1 MLLTDAES
9 KVDLLNFSA
18 TANAVASM
26 IRLSKDNPLSVGV
39 FGDWGSGKSSL
50 VSLIEDTLRKGT
62 DGKDYLFVDF
72 NAWLYQGFDD
82 AKMALMQRVY
92 DELENHVKENEGLLK
107 KVQSLIKRINVL
119 RGTKLVLSIAGSAA
133 AGGLLSGPQG
143 VFSGLTASMA
153 KADIKGVLE
162 NSERGLAA
170 GEKAI
175 KDIQSCVGPEKGR
188 SIPKEISELR
198 ELFGKILSEAK
209 IRLVV
214 LVDDLDRCLPD
225 TAVSTLEAMRLLL
238 FTNRT
243 VFIVAADKEAIQNA
257 VRIRYS
263 LNNDSELVGN
273 YVDKLVQIPVS
284 VPHPS
289 HNEIRC
295 YLTALLAETAHLK
308 GLISDAE
315 LLAGCNG
322 MAGLLAKAWLGKV
335 STSDIDASFGAASSR
350 IRGEIDLA
358 DQMVSV
364 MATAEKLSGN
374 PRNMKRFVNAAYIRR
389 SIAESQKTDCPLD
402 ALLKLMLLETC
413 AAGDQF
419 AKIHREVFES
429 DEGVSE
435 TIKKWESAQLAAD
448 PDECATLAS
457 ELKWVIQWARLQPR
471 LSDMDLRP
479 LMYYSRDVATWNYS
493 VADEL
498 SKVGCEI
505 LAALLKSD
513 MVSQLIAKR
522 IKEEVSPEEAI
533 LILRK
538 MMANAKTRNWD
549 AGILTSALTIPES
562 IQDVQSEYIKY
573 IDEYLPKECIP
584 VSIIPYMAHWA
595 AASEVLKSL
604 AANDKVSKAVRNAI
618 NKNKK
623 VGV

>member
-1 MLLTDAES
+1 MLLTDTES

-26 IRLSKDNPLSVGV
+26 IRLSKDDPLSIGV

-50 VSLIEDTLRKGT
+50 VRLIEAALKNGS
-62 DGKDYLFVDF
+62 DGEEYLFVNF

-82 AKMALMQRVY
+82 AKMALLQRVY
-92 DELENHVKENEGLLK
+92 DELENHLKEKEGLLK
-107 KVQSLIKRINVL
+107 KVQSLVKRINVL
-119 RGTKLVLSIAGSAA
+119 RATKLALSIAGSAA
-133 AGGLLSGPQG
+133 AGGLLAGPIG
-143 VFSGLTASMA
+143 VFAGVATSIA
-153 KADIKGVLE
+153 KADIKGTLD
-162 NSERGLAA
+162 NSERALAV
-170 GEKAI
+170 GEKTI
-175 KDIQSCVGPEKGR
+175 EDVKTCVDSEKSR
-188 SIPKEISELR
+188 SIPKEIFELR
-198 ELFGKILSEAK
+198 ELFGQILSEAK
-209 IRLVV
+209 IRLIV

-243 VFIVAADKEAIQNA
+243 VFIVAADKDAIQNA

-263 LNNDSELVGN
+263 LNTDSELIGN
-273 YVDKLVQIPVS
+273 YVDKLVQTPVS

-295 YLTALLAETAHLK
+295 YLTALLAETARLK

-322 MAGLLAKAWLGKV
+322 MAGLLSKAWLGKV
-335 STSDIDASFGAASSR
+335 STKDIDASFGDAAGK

-389 SIAESQKTDCPLD
+389 SIAESQKADCPLD

-413 AAGDQF
+413 ASDVQF

-435 TIKKWESAQLAAD
+435 TIQRWEGTQLDAD
-448 PDECATLAS
+448 SDEGMKTAS
-457 ELKWVIQWARLQPR
+457 ESKWIMQWATLQPR
-471 LSDMDLRP
+471 LSNMDLRP

-493 VADEL
+493 VSDEL

-513 MVSQLIAKR
+513 RVLQLIVKR
-522 IKEEVSPEEAI
+522 IKEDVSFEEAI

-549 AGILTSALTIPES
+549 ANILTSALTIPEA
-562 IQDVQSEYIKY
+562 IPDVQSEYIKY
-573 IDEYLPKECIP
+573 IDEYIPKENIP
-584 VSIIPYMAHWA
+584 VSIIPYVAHWTVA
-595 AASEVLKSL
+595 KEVLARL
-604 AANDKVSKAVRNAI
+604 VANDKVSNTVRKAI
-618 NKNKK
+618 NKNLKG
-623 VGV
+623 GV